1 MRCNCFNPNH
11 LNEQH
16 KTQKQKRKK
25 MKIKLL
31 MQRERDRARDGGMG
45 ADIGLATK
53 NFSP

>member
-1 MRCNCFNPNH
+1 
-11 LNEQH
+11 
-16 KTQKQKRKK
+16 

-53 NFSP
+53 VFSP